1 MSDKTISLRISPEF
15 DRKVRVEAA
24 KNDMDRSTFIR
35 EALAEKLVETRTQSK
50 EEPEDDK

>member
-1 MSDKTISLRISPEF
+1 MSDKTISLRISPDF

-35 EALAEKLVETRTQSK
+35 EALAEKLVETRTQYE
-50 EEPEDDK
+50 EEPKDDN

>member
-35 EALAEKLVETRTQSK
+35 EALAEKLVDTRPQYK
-50 EEPEDDK
+50 KEPEDDK